1 MIRFERAA
9 VVLLALAWWPAC
21 VAVAQEAAPPATD
34 AEPAAA
40 EAPPDSLANT
50 QEQIRRRFKR
60 FEETLLKLSA
70 NLRKTDPDRAT
81 LLDRARG
88 RINEERFDGEML
100 DLAKLLA
107 SRPLGDSVIE
117 REEELVNR
125 LQTLLELL
133 QSEDRQK
140 EIAREKERIA
150 DLVKDVNKLIGEQR
164 GARQATESPASKA
177 NPSKAADAQSKVAK
191 KTDDLLKKID
201 GQDAERNAE
210 NAAKNGEPKP
220 AKDPAKPEGE
230 PKAGDKPD
238 GMPKDGDKPAG
249 DKPPKE
255 GDSPPQE
262 GMPEKSDANP
272 SESNPAESNPSP
284 SKPSPAKPSQS
295 KPPKGKPSPG
305 QPMPGQP
312 SDMPPSQGETP
323 ESETSE
329 SPPEEQPAE
338 QSTPG
343 RKDLE
348 EAKKEM
354 EKAVEDLKNEQRQAA
369 GEKQDEALRKL
380 IAAKEKLEE
389 ILRQL
394 REEEKGRTLAALE
407 ARFQRMLALQ
417 LKIYDGTVRLGK
429 VAAADREP
437 RHRAMAQDL
446 AGQQDEVEQDAAQT
460 MNLLREEGSA
470 VAFPEAVQQ
479 IREDMRIVSRRLADE
494 EAGDLT
500 QAIEKDIIDAL
511 EEMIAALQQEMQKL
525 EDKKN
530 QPKDQQSAQQQEREK
545 SLVDAIAE
553 LKMLR
558 SLQLRVNNRTK
569 RLADGLEGEEAKD
582 AEKIDQLRNLAERQS
597 RIQRATHDLAT
608 GRNK

>member
-1 MIRFERAA
+1 MIGFGRAC
-9 VVLLALAWWPAC
+9 LLLFGLWFGSGSLALAQDPS
-21 VAVAQEAAPPATD
+21 AQESSTQEASPAEGPSTD
-34 AEPAAA
+34 AQPE
-40 EAPPDSLANT
+40 SLANT

-70 NLRKTDPDRAT
+70 SLRKTDPDRAT

-88 RINEERFDGEML
+88 RINEERFDGEMI

-117 REEELVNR
+117 REEELVTR
-125 LQTLLELL
+125 LQSLLELL

-150 DLVKDVNKLIGEQR
+150 DLIKDVNKLIGEQR
-164 GARQATESPASKA
+164 GARQATESASKG
-177 NPSKAADAQSKVAK
+177 STEKAADAQSKVAK

-201 GQDAERNAE
+201 GQDADKKAE
-210 NAAKNGEPKP
+210 NASKEGDRKSSDPK
-220 AKDPAKPEGE
+220 E
-230 PKAGDKPD
+230 
-238 GMPKDGDKPAG
+238 G
-249 DKPPKE
+249 DKPPTE
-255 GDSPPQE
+255 DMPPT
-262 GMPEKSDANP
+262 PDAGKPNESKPNESKP
-272 SESNPAESNPSP
+272 SESKPGESQPSESKPSKSKPSP
-284 SKPSPAKPSQS
+284 SKPSPS
-295 KPPKGKPSPG
+295 

-312 SDMPPSQGETP
+312 SESPPQDGETT
-323 ESETSE
+323 ESE
-329 SPPEEQPAE
+329 SPESPPQEQPQD

-348 EAKKEM
+348 QAKQEM
-354 EKAVEDLKNEQRQAA
+354 EKAVEDLKKEQKKAA
-369 GEKQDEALRKL
+369 GDKQDEALRKL

-394 REEEKGRTLAALE
+394 REEEKGRMLAALE

-417 LKIYDGTVRLGK
+417 LKVYDGTVRLGK

-437 RHRAMAQDL
+437 RHRAMARDL

-479 IREDMRIVSRRLADE
+479 IREDMRLVSRRLADE

-511 EEMIAALQQEMQKL
+511 EEMIAALQQEMQKM
-525 EDKKN
+525 EDQKN
-530 QPKDQQSAQQQEREK
+530 QSQQSQQNQQREK
-545 SLVDAIAE
+545 GLVDAIAE

-558 SLQLRVNNRTK
+558 SLQQRVNTRTK
-569 RLADGLEGEEAKD
+569 RLAEGLEGEEAKE
-582 AEKIDQLRNLAERQS
+582 AEKIDQLRNLAERQA

>member
-1 MIRFERAA
+1 MIGFGRACLF
-9 VVLLALAWWPAC
+9 LLALLVCGAPYS
-21 VAVAQEAAPPATD
+21 VAQEAAPTDQESAPAV
-34 AEPAAA
+34 EGQP
-40 EAPPDSLANT
+40 ESLANT

-70 NLRKTDPDRAT
+70 SLRKTDPDRAT

-88 RINEERFDGEML
+88 RINEERFDGEMI

-117 REEELVNR
+117 REEELVSR
-125 LQTLLELL
+125 LQSLLELL

-150 DLVKDVNKLIGEQR
+150 DLIKDVNKLIGEQR
-164 GARQATESPASKA
+164 GARQATESAPKGSTE
-177 NPSKAADAQSKVAK
+177 KAADAQSKVAK

-201 GQDAERNAE
+201 GQDAEKQAE
-210 NAAKNGEPKP
+210 NASKEADRKPNDPKAGEPK
-220 AKDPAKPEGE
+220 EGE
-230 PKAGDKPD
+230 SSR
-238 GMPKDGDKPAG
+238 DGDKPPS
-249 DKPPKE
+249 DDMPPKPDE
-255 GDSPPQE
+255 G
-262 GMPEKSDANP
+262 KP
-272 SESNPAESNPSP
+272 SESKPSESKPGE
-284 SKPSPAKPSQS
+284 SKPSESKPSESEPSESKPSESKPSESKPSESKPSQS
-295 KPPKGKPSPG
+295 KPSQSK
-305 QPMPGQP
+305 PMPGQP
-312 SDMPPSQGETP
+312 SDSPPPEGQSP
-323 ESETSE
+323 ESESPE
-329 SPPEEQPAE
+329 SPPQEQPQD

-348 EAKKEM
+348 QAKKEM
-354 EKAVEDLKNEQRQAA
+354 EKAVEDLKKEQKKAA
-369 GEKQDEALRKL
+369 GDKQDEALRKL

-394 REEEKGRTLAALE
+394 REEEKGRMLAALE

-417 LKIYDGTVRLGK
+417 LKVYDGTVRLGK
-429 VAAADREP
+429 VATADREP

-500 QAIEKDIIDAL
+500 QAIEKDIIEAL
-511 EEMIAALQQEMQKL
+511 EEMIAALQREMQKM
-525 EDKKN
+525 EDQKN
-530 QPKDQQSAQQQEREK
+530 QSQQGQQNQQEQDK
-545 SLVDAIAE
+545 ALVDSIAE

-558 SLQLRVNNRTK
+558 SLQQRVNNRTK
-569 RLADGLEGEEAKD
+569 RLAEGLEGEEAKE